1 MPPNP
6 YQAAAATYRDHAI
19 TTASPARIIVLL
31 FERLALDIERA
42 LHALETEQPANDH
55 LVHAQEILIA
65 LLDALDTNA
74 WEHAPQLASI
84 YLTVHRDL
92 ITANINNNPQ
102 LIHSALTIITGLK
115 DAWTQAQAQAG
126 DMRHSKRPVYA
137 LA

>member
-1 MPPNP
+1 MPTNP
-6 YQAAAATYRDHAI
+6 YQNAAAAYQDHKI
-19 TTASPARIIVLL
+19 TTASPTRIVVLI
-31 FERLALDIERA
+31 FERLALDLERA
-42 LHALETEQPANDH
+42 ITALDTNQSPHEH
-55 LVHAQEILIA
+55 LVHAQELLTA

-92 ITANINNNPQ
+92 ITANIDNNPQ

-115 DAWTQAQAQAG
+115 DAWTHAETQAG
-126 DMRHSKRPVYA
+126 DIRHSKRPGYA

>member
-1 MPPNP
+1 MPTNP
-6 YQAAAATYRDHAI
+6 YQNAAAAYQDHKI
-19 TTASPARIIVLL
+19 TTASPTRIVVLI
-31 FERLALDIERA
+31 FERLTLDLERAITALDTNQSPHE
-42 LHALETEQPANDH
+42 H
-55 LVHAQEILIA
+55 LVHAQELLTA

-92 ITANINNNPQ
+92 ITANIDKNPQ

-126 DMRHSKRPVYA
+126 DMPGHLRVGVVDA
-137 LA
+137 